1 MSSVVEQSVIEQNKN
16 QEVGHER
23 DKPEVDTSNLR
34 VGMVFKNY
42 TELCKYLEGRR
53 IDGDS
58 KDHTLSKWRR
68 YFDWRNENRKFIIT
82 EIYDIPLPKDPRGDA
97 VYTKYIELI
106 LTLALA
112 QIEDGVFY
120 TTYGALYKALNMVG
134 SSYDR
139 LKTYDSTMDE
149 ISRADNEISA
159 YGMWVLRSQA
169 KAKLRRILTNALKSM
184 QSRRFIFFYV
194 EQAISYSDDDKELEA
209 ASDEELKYI
218 LEAQQ
223 AALKKFN
230 YPVYEAAINSKDGN
244 EFLRYV
250 NKYLYDKYGIYKHIQ
265 RIKIVYRR
273 PYYMDEVVASML
285 KKYRKMAME
294 YYETRKQLNDTIV
307 DSFYRMVKQ
316 SHSRAVDLYNEVDE
330 EGFSVYQRNN
340 KSAVSVKEGGWYLFD
355 GEKFIEEYLVSDGAG
370 KNGNDWIFKLDLE
383 KF

>member
-1 MSSVVEQSVIEQNKN
+1 MSSVVEQSVIEQNEN

-34 VGMVFKNY
+34 VGMIFKNY

-68 YFDWRNENRKFIIT
+68 YFDWRNVNRKFIIT

-149 ISRADNEISA
+149 IGRADNEISA

-184 QSRRFIFFYV
+184 QSRRLIFFYV

-244 EFLRYV
+244 DFLRYV
-250 NKYLYDKYGIYKHIQ
+250 NKYLYNNYGIYKHIQ

-273 PYYMDEVVASML
+273 PYYMDEVVASMI
-285 KKYRKMAME
+285 KKYREMAME

-307 DSFYRMVKQ
+307 DSFYKMVKQ

-330 EGFSVYQRNN
+330 EGFSVHQRNN

-355 GEKFIEEYLVSDGAG
+355 GEKFIEEYLVSDGNG

>member
-1 MSSVVEQSVIEQNKN
+1 MSSIAEKKELGQCNEQEINDKQ
-16 QEVGHER
+16 

-34 VGMVFKNY
+34 IGMVFKNY
-42 TELCKYLEGRR
+42 TELCKHLEGRR

-58 KDHTLSKWRR
+58 KEHILSTWRR
-68 YFDWRNENRKFIIT
+68 YFDWRNVNRKFIIT

-184 QSRRFIFFYV
+184 QSRRLIFFTV
-194 EQAISYSDDDKELEA
+194 EQAISYSEDDKELES

-223 AALKKFN
+223 AALKKYN

-285 KKYRKMAME
+285 NKYRKMAME

-316 SHSRAVDLYNEVDE
+316 SHSRAIDLYNEVDE
-330 EGFSVYQRNN
+330 NGYPVHQCNDKN
-340 KSAVSVKEGGWYLFD
+340 MLSVKGGGWYLFD
-355 GEKFIEEYLVSDGAG
+355 GEKFIEEYLISDGAG

>member
-1 MSSVVEQSVIEQNKN
+1 MSSIAEKKELGQCKEQEISDKQ
-16 QEVGHER
+16 

-34 VGMVFKNY
+34 IGMVFKNY
-42 TELCKYLEGRR
+42 TELCKHLEGRR

-58 KDHTLSKWRR
+58 KEHILSTWRR
-68 YFDWRNENRKFIIT
+68 YFDWRNVNRKFIIT

-184 QSRRFIFFYV
+184 QSRRLIFFTV
-194 EQAISYSDDDKELEA
+194 EQAISYSEDDKELES

-223 AALKKFN
+223 AALKKYN

-244 EFLRYV
+244 GFLRYV

-285 KKYRKMAME
+285 NKYRKMAME

-316 SHSRAVDLYNEVDE
+316 SHSRAIDLYNEVDE
-330 EGFSVYQRNN
+330 NGYPVHQCNDKN
-340 KSAVSVKEGGWYLFD
+340 MLSVKGGGWYLFD
-355 GEKFIEEYLVSDGAG
+355 GEKFIEEYLISDGAG

>member
-1 MSSVVEQSVIEQNKN
+1 MSSVAEKKELEQSKEQEINGK
-16 QEVGHER
+16 QDE
-23 DKPEVDTSNLR
+23 PEVDTSNLR
-34 VGMVFKNY
+34 IGMVFKNY
-42 TELCKYLEGRR
+42 TELCRHLEGKR
-53 IDGDS
+53 IDGNS
-58 KDHTLSKWRR
+58 KEHTLSTWRR
-68 YFDWRNENRKFIIT
+68 YFDWRNVNRKFIIT
-82 EIYDIPLPKDPRGDA
+82 EIYDVPLPKDPRGDA

-106 LTLALA
+106 LTLALS

-139 LKTYDSTMDE
+139 LKTYDSTIDE

-184 QSRRFIFFYV
+184 QSRRLIFFSV
-194 EQAISYSDDDKELEA
+194 EQAISYSKEGDELEA

-250 NKYLYDKYGIYKHIQ
+250 NKYLYSNYGICKHVQ

-273 PYYMDEVVASML
+273 PYYMDEVVISML
-285 KKYRKMAME
+285 NKYRKMAME

-307 DSFYRMVKQ
+307 DSFYRMIKQ
-316 SHSRAVDLYNEVDE
+316 SHNHAVDLYSEVDE
-330 EGFSVYQRNN
+330 EGFSVHQRNN
-340 KSAVSVKEGGWYLFD
+340 KSAVSVNEGGWYLFD